1 MVLIGAGAI
10 GTFVLAGLRHLVD
23 ATVIVVD
30 FAGERLERAQRLGAS
45 HTVDVDGTTDEVVRK
60 LVGAFGADVVIEA
73 SGAPGQINRAA
84 GWTRRGGTLLQVGLP
99 AQPQE
104 VNVHPIVMAEISVET
119 TLAHVCGEDMA
130 PALEILNSTDLARE
144 LLEAVYPLEELPH
157 QLDRIAK
164 GEIQGKV
171 LFDPQMTRS

>member
-1 MVLIGAGAI
+1 
-10 GTFVLAGLRHLVD
+10 
-23 ATVIVVD
+23 
-30 FAGERLERAQRLGAS
+30 
-45 HTVDVDGTTDEVVRK
+45 
-60 LVGAFGADVVIEA
+60 
-73 SGAPGQINRAA
+73 
-84 GWTRRGGTLLQVGLP
+84 
-99 AQPQE
+99 
-104 VNVHPIVMAEISVET
+104 
-119 TLAHVCGEDMA
+119 MA